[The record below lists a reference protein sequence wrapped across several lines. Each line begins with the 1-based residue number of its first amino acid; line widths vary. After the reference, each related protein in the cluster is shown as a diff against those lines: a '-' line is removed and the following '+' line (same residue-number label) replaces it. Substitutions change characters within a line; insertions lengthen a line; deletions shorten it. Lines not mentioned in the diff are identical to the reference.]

1 MGGGVAPTSETKTVV
16 VLGVA
21 YGGTRAAQILA
32 AGLPAGWK
40 LIVIDR
46 NSHANHVYVM
56 PRYAVLPGHEYK
68 AFIPYTN
75 VFLTPGKNP
84 NHIVLKAQVLSIRPN
99 HVTLSQAFP
108 EHGFPTTTIPFDY
121 AVYALGGSL
130 AAPLDLWG
138 SDPRTSLSSVK
149 GEDLKK
155 WEYNGFKSEG
165 IEWFRERQKVVEKA
179 PTVLVVGGGALGIQF
194 ATDIKAVYPDK
205 KVTLLHSR
213 QQLLPKFDEALHHEV
228 RKTLESQEV
237 ELILGERLDLD
248 SVDHVLGAG
257 KVVNAKGQRVVRTVT
272 GREISADLLLLCVG
286 QKPNSGLIEAMDP
299 STVSPSTKLVRVYR
313 TMQIS
318 TEPVNEVESDLASE
332 VKDKLKVSEE
342 SSTPSSE
349 STTSESKKTPAYP
362 HIFAIGDVADAFG
375 AIAAGHNA
383 YAQGEVAARN
393 IIRLIKRSEAKA
405 GGNKEEEEALEQ
417 YTAGPPAIKVSLG
430 LRHSVYQLGDL
441 TGTKDDGEDDLQAG
455 AIWPLYGIKVEKDED
470 MLP

>member
-21 YGGTRAAQILA
+21 YG
-32 AGLPAGWK
+32 
-40 LIVIDR
+40 D
-46 NSHANHVYVM
+46 VYVM

-179 PTVLVVGGGALGIQF
+179 PTVLVVGGGALGIRTSPLSLRIPIPDTNRHLEF